1 MRVVVLCGG
10 IGSRMKDY
18 SLPKPLNMIYGKP
31 SIYYTLKNLPD
42 EQKELYFIYGSH
54 LKAYNFEEIIINLFK
69 TKVCTFYCIEY
80 LTRGPVET
88 AYVGTSFLD
97 NSNESIVFLD
107 NDNIYNFP
115 DNFFE
120 NKSYN
125 FLGTSIDI
133 SGTSA
138 YSFINHKNN
147 IVSNIVEKERISNTY
162 CCGVYGFKNLEEFR
176 EISKKI
182 LTSSEI
188 NRTNEIYM
196 SDVYRSLLDEKKEI
210 RNIEFTNQGNHI
222 GSLNELESSLK
233 NIDNPKM
240 RICFDLDNT
249 LVTYP
254 IIPGD
259 YSSVKPIENTIELL
273 RKLHK
278 DGNTIIIHTA
288 RRMHTHK
295 HNIGAVIKDIG
306 RVTFDTLDNFNI
318 PYDEIIFGKPIADVY
333 IDDRAVNPYK
343 EDYSFMG
350 IFDYKI
356 KETIINKLP
365 TNKYNSIELVNN
377 KIVKHGPIKIKDEYY
392 VYDILKKLPSVS
404 KFFPTC
410 FDFFE
415 NNGSCTLTL
424 EYIKGVPLYYLFKQ
438 NLLTKRILL
447 HVLNIVDQIHNV
459 VLDINVT
466 TNQIKNNYVK
476 KLEERYAKTED
487 YPFENSTE
495 IQTKIIENLKKYTN
509 SERLKIVNF
518 IHGDLWFSN
527 ILYTFD
533 RQIRCFDMRGNIDG
547 ILTTNGDP
555 LYDYAKLYQSILGFD
570 SILYGDLLIDNEYR
584 SEICS
589 FFENE
594 VEKRGILLDDLK
606 IVTISLIS
614 GTIHAIESY
623 ETKKNVWKF
632 LTEMF

>member
-1 MRVVVLCGG
+1 MKVVILCGG

-31 SIYYTLKNLPD
+31 SIYYTLKNLPE

-69 TKVCTFYCIEY
+69 TKVCKFYCIEY

-97 NSNESIVFLD
+97 NSNETIVFLD

-115 DNFFE
+115 EKFFE
-120 NKSYN
+120 NKPYN
-125 FLGTSIDI
+125 FLGTSVDS

-147 IVSNIVEKERISNTY
+147 IVYNIVEKERISNIY
-162 CCGVYGFKNLEEFR
+162 CCGVYGFKSLEEFR
-176 EISKKI
+176 IVSKKL
-182 LTSSEI
+182 LTSLDTSKA
-188 NRTNEIYM
+188 NEIYI
-196 SDVYRSLLDEKKEI
+196 SDLYKLLIEEKNEI
-210 RNIEFTNQGNHI
+210 RNIEFINQGNHI
-222 GSLNELESSLK
+222 GSLNELELSLK

-254 IIPGD
+254 TIPGD

-273 RKLHK
+273 RNLHA

-288 RRMHTHK
+288 RRMQTHK

-306 RVTFDTLDNFNI
+306 RITFDTLDKFNI
-318 PYDEIIFGKPIADVY
+318 PYDEIIFGKPFADVY
-333 IDDRAVNPYK
+333 VDDRAVNPYK

-350 IFDYKI
+350 IFNCKI

-365 TNKYNSIELVNN
+365 TNKYNTIELINN
-377 KIVKHGPIKIKDEYY
+377 NIVKQGPKKIKDEYY
-392 VYDILKKLPSVS
+392 VYDRLKKLPNIS
-404 KFFPTC
+404 KFFPKC
-410 FDFFE
+410 FDFLE
-415 NNGSCTLTL
+415 TDGSCSLTL

-438 NLLTKRILL
+438 NLLTKTILSD
-447 HVLNIVDQIHNV
+447 VLNIIHQFHSV

-466 TNQIKNNYVK
+466 IDQVKNNYIQ

-487 YPFENSTE
+487 YPFENSIE
-495 IQTKIIENLKKYTN
+495 VQTKIIEKLKIYTN
-509 SERLKIVNF
+509 SERLKIVPF

-533 RQIRCFDMRGNIDG
+533 RHVKCFDMRGNIDG
-547 ILTTNGDP
+547 IQTTNGDP

-570 SILYGDLLIDNEYR
+570 SILYGNLVVDNEYR
-584 SEICS
+584 NEIRT

-594 VEKRGILLDDLK
+594 VEKQGIVLDDLK

-614 GTIHAIESY
+614 GTLHAIENY
-623 ETKKNVWKF
+623 ETKKNVWNF
-632 LTEMF
+632 LNNLL